1 MRHSPFCHP
10 LTHVPTPTPTV
21 PSPSHPLDQPHHT
34 ISLHQHIQR
43 INHRNP
49 TPSLPHPLQS
59 LPQPTLYSSPPT
71 VQMHNRIHLRTL
83 IGPVPR
89 SPDAAQATDQDH
101 VEHGATTPDLSDDA
115 QFHVEG
121 GPQHPKD
128 GDAQHP
134 TDLDAQQPAAITT
147 DAGAA
152 TPPAADPLT
161 TNDGWTPDQA
171 HAAPQ
176 ADGVPHV
183 DALPATPTAPHP
195 DRASLPL
202 HESYYNLPTFYDNNS
217 SAWRLQ
223 CTPPPH
229 ATVSYHHHLPKHT
242 KHPHSHNHPHFQTT
256 CSKPATP
263 HHSTFSQLPYPHAS
277 RWPQLRRYRKI
288 SDPPC
293 AATTSRMP
301 KDLSSGS
308 EKSAAT
314 PPSTGFTTDQLLA
327 MSQMLHSAGYV
338 PNDRGIH
345 SIRWIE
351 VDSLYP
357 AMIISLHDPGL
368 FQENKIPFQAPPPFG
383 VTAADWQSNP
393 PAVNCFTFVH
403 GTSFQAGSEILREGQ
418 LRPTALPKGT
428 RADACVVYGAATP
441 GDISD
446 YTVETATAQLLKR
459 PKGRND
465 IIMLC
470 SLSTTEAH
478 YKASWSSL
486 TDEAHVCRRRGI
498 LRNSDRWG
506 AHAGHLHVQGLI
518 MVGHNR

>member
-1 MRHSPFCHP
+1 MAPAAEIP
-10 LTHVPTPTPTV
+10 
-21 PSPSHPLDQPHHT
+21 QN
-34 ISLHQHIQR
+34 QR
-43 INHRNP
+43 
-49 TPSLPHPLQS
+49 PSLCSYDIQDAERFIE
-59 LPQPTLYSSPPT
+59 
-71 VQMHNRIHLRTL
+71 RIRE
-83 IGPVPR
+83 IC
-89 SPDAAQATDQDH
+89 
-101 VEHGATTPDLSDDA
+101 
-115 QFHVEG
+115 
-121 GPQHPKD
+121 
-128 GDAQHP
+128 GDA
-134 TDLDAQQPAAITT
+134 T
-147 DAGAA
+147 
-152 TPPAADPLT
+152 
-161 TNDGWTPDQA
+161 
-171 HAAPQ
+171 
-176 ADGVPHV
+176 V
-183 DALPATPTAPHP
+183 D
-195 DRASLPL
+195 
-202 HESYYNLPTFYDNNS
+202 
-217 SAWRLQ
+217 
-223 CTPPPH
+223 
-229 ATVSYHHHLPKHT
+229 
-242 KHPHSHNHPHFQTT
+242 
-256 CSKPATP
+256 
-263 HHSTFSQLPYPHAS
+263 
-277 RWPQLRRYRKI
+277 
-288 SDPPC
+288 
-293 AATTSRMP
+293 
-301 KDLSSGS
+301 
-308 EKSAAT
+308 
-314 PPSTGFTTDQLLA
+314 GFTTDQLLA

-383 VTAADWQSNP
+383 VTAADWQNNP

>member
-101 VEHGATTPDLSDDA
+101 VEHGANTPDLSDDA

-314 PPSTGFTTDQLLA
+314 PPSTALQ
-327 MSQMLHSAGYV
+327 Q
-338 PNDRGIH
+338 
-345 SIRWIE
+345 
-351 VDSLYP
+351 
-357 AMIISLHDPGL
+357 
-368 FQENKIPFQAPPPFG
+368 
-383 VTAADWQSNP
+383 
-393 PAVNCFTFVH
+393 
-403 GTSFQAGSEILREGQ
+403 TS
-418 LRPTALPKGT
+418 
-428 RADACVVYGAATP
+428 
-441 GDISD
+441 
-446 YTVETATAQLLKR
+446 
-459 PKGRND
+459 
-465 IIMLC
+465 
-470 SLSTTEAH
+470 
-478 YKASWSSL
+478 SWP
-486 TDEAHVCRRRGI
+486 CRRCYI
-498 LRNSDRWG
+498 LQGMSPTTGASTPSDGSRST
-506 AHAGHLHVQGLI
+506 AYTLQ
-518 MVGHNR
+518 

>member
-1 MRHSPFCHP
+1 MQQA
-10 LTHVPTPTPTV
+10 
-21 PSPSHPLDQPHHT
+21 SHPPPFNIFSTPLPPCIPVAPAAEIPHN
-34 ISLHQHIQR
+34 QR
-43 INHRNP
+43 
-49 TPSLPHPLQS
+49 PSLCSYDIQDAERFIE
-59 LPQPTLYSSPPT
+59 
-71 VQMHNRIHLRTL
+71 RIRE
-83 IGPVPR
+83 IC
-89 SPDAAQATDQDH
+89 
-101 VEHGATTPDLSDDA
+101 
-115 QFHVEG
+115 
-121 GPQHPKD
+121 
-128 GDAQHP
+128 GDA
-134 TDLDAQQPAAITT
+134 T
-147 DAGAA
+147 
-152 TPPAADPLT
+152 
-161 TNDGWTPDQA
+161 
-171 HAAPQ
+171 
-176 ADGVPHV
+176 V
-183 DALPATPTAPHP
+183 D
-195 DRASLPL
+195 
-202 HESYYNLPTFYDNNS
+202 
-217 SAWRLQ
+217 
-223 CTPPPH
+223 
-229 ATVSYHHHLPKHT
+229 
-242 KHPHSHNHPHFQTT
+242 
-256 CSKPATP
+256 
-263 HHSTFSQLPYPHAS
+263 
-277 RWPQLRRYRKI
+277 
-288 SDPPC
+288 
-293 AATTSRMP
+293 
-301 KDLSSGS
+301 
-308 EKSAAT
+308 
-314 PPSTGFTTDQLLA
+314 GFTTDQLLA
-327 MSQMLHSAGYV
+327 MSQMLHSAEYV

-368 FQENKIPFQAPPPFG
+368 FQENQIPFQAPPPFG

-418 LRPTALPKGT
+418 LRPTALPKGA